1 MDPSLRREV
10 VVKGRRRRGNAF
22 WYKATAI
29 SFTVKVVLLVVI
41 FFAVR
46 AWVG

>member
-1 MDPSLRREV
+1 MSSRP
-10 VVKGRRRRGNAF
+10 RRRPRGNAF

-29 SFTVKVVLLVVI
+29 SFTLKVALLVAI

-46 AWVG
+46 SWM

>member
-1 MDPSLRREV
+1 MDPKLRREV
-10 VVKGRRRRGNAF
+10 VVDRRRRRGNAF

-29 SFTVKVVLLVVI
+29 SFTVKVALLVVI

-46 AWVG
+46 AWM